1 MTLGEKIAKQRKEL
15 NYTQEQL
22 ADILG
27 VDYSD
32 TMACGDGLNDLS
44 MIEYAGLGVAMGNAQ
59 QAVKDAANAL
69 LGDKT
74 PIDIEVAIVGNED
87 CSTGWDGAKSQDFT
101 IPAKKKLTLKF
112 INHGSKA
119 NNWNNWNLR
128 VEDASDKEVFLLR
141 SDNYALVSNDPNA
154 VPTMDMP
161 DIPEGADY
169 WGYFIEKMDGA
180 SVVMTIDH
188 SMAGEAIVEVV
199 ATATDGSVI
208 MNHYKHA
215 VSATED
221 IKACLVC
228 DGSWF
233 DMKEA
238 FLSPSDVAEI
248 IDYDAIAI
256 SVSGTP
262 ASIEVGSTDFWGK
275 GVATVTYADNTS
287 FPVDTA
293 DVNFVVPDLS
303 TPGVKTILYSYS
315 KTKEGAYGPSVAGYY
330 TLQVV
335 NPVVKLEV
343 TEAPAN
349 AKYYV
354 FDAPVAFDPAGL
366 VVTATY
372 ADETTGVVDHS
383 MLTFG
388 TVPADGS
395 KEVEISYVG
404 TSGTVTVK
412 CPVEVV
418 KGTSAVG
425 LPDLTTPW
433 WTAFTPDKV
442 VAPNASVTFKM
453 MLYST
458 GTQNYHSP
466 CTILR
471 QADLT
476 ENAVVR
482 MDNFGWGAGYDGN
495 DTKVLESNWNWETF
509 MAGLNHSTVEI
520 TVTNNGDDTADI
532 KYVVTYANGEE
543 HFQNYLGVKVN
554 SADLQTALVTEGSYL
569 VLYE

>member
-1 MTLGEKIAKQRKEL
+1 MLRLLAAAAFVASVSVSCSEVSFIEINPPADLQSKI
-15 NYTQEQL
+15 
-22 ADILG
+22 DSI
-27 VDYSD
+27 
-32 TMACGDGLNDLS
+32 
-44 MIEYAGLGVAMGNAQ
+44 

-74 PIDIEVAIVGNED
+74 PIEIEVAIVGNED

-128 VEDASDKEVFLLR
+128 VKDASDKEVFLLR

-330 TLQVV
+330 TLEVT
-335 NPVVKLEV
+335 NPVVALE
-343 TEAPAN
+343 ASASAYLIGG
-349 AKYYV
+349 AKY
-354 FDAPVAFDPAGL
+354 
-366 VVTATY
+366 VTLSPGAVKVI
-372 ADETTGVVDHS
+372 AE
-383 MLTFG
+383 FG
-388 TVPADGS
+388 DGS
-395 KEVEISYVG
+395 KAPLTTSQFTVAFTEDKIVYEG
-404 TSGTVTVK
+404 TPGTYEDAFTVTYK
-412 CPVEVV
+412 
-418 KGTSAVG
+418 SASGKEITAEGDFVIAASEHAAQDPKLVG
-425 LPDLTTPW
+425 LEDNSTPW
-433 WTAFTPDKV
+433 WAHFSKDWTI
-442 VAPNASVTFKM
+442 APYTSQTVSMK
-453 MLYST
+453 LYSKAEA
-458 GTQNYHSP
+458 NYQGPSVV
-466 CTILR
+466 LR
-471 QADLT
+471 KADNSEYGVL
-476 ENAVVR
+476 R
-482 MDNFGWGAGYDGN
+482 LDHWGWGASVGEGCPLI
-495 DTKVLESNWNWETF
+495 TATSNWNWDTYLTN
-509 MAGLNHSTVEI
+509 LNNSDVAVTI
-520 TVTNNGDDTADI
+520 TNNGDNTASVRYHI
-532 KYVVTYANGEE
+532 VHANGET
-543 HFQNYLGVKVN
+543 HFQHYDGIEIDSTDFQFAIVVDSSHLIF
-554 SADLQTALVTEGSYL
+554 D
-569 VLYE
+569 